1 LRRERAARG
10 THATSYDVVRRA
22 RVTLYGSGA
31 RIMGVALNNVDVRKG
46 GYGYGDG
53 PRSEEG
59 SEHHEGT

>member
-1 LRRERAARG
+1 M
-10 THATSYDVVRRA
+10 
-22 RVTLYGSGA
+22 TLYGSGA